1 LPAYCSTRSKHGR
14 RTELRT
20 GLDFYRYIEYPRV
33 MEWLN
38 RIRPKRTLDIGSN
51 YGLVWQWSAARGIE
65 THATDICDITLTDAR
80 AAAPQR
86 VRDRSPIS
94 MHNATRLG
102 FKPRSF
108 DAVTVISTIEH
119 IENDRAALDEIAS
132 VLEPGG
138 YAILTFPVNR
148 EFLEIRDNPS
158 FPLIRLYDLDAIETR
173 LLAND
178 QLVNEHIELW
188 CIRDRFA
195 AKPLWTLTRLS
206 DVLRRFVYYC
216 RPKPPFSPEKITPT
230 IFSAIISACSFS
242 AELSDINTVSAC
254 PVLLAVLA
262 DDFAAAMW

>member
-1 LPAYCSTRSKHGR
+1 MAHPLARLLHRLAHVPVLGTALFVVSDTLILLAVAILDPWLARILLYKIQHGQHGR

-108 DAVTVISTIEH
+108 DAVSVI
-119 IENDRAALDEIAS
+119 
-132 VLEPGG
+132 
-138 YAILTFPVNR
+138 
-148 EFLEIRDNPS
+148 
-158 FPLIRLYDLDAIETR
+158 
-173 LLAND
+173 
-178 QLVNEHIELW
+178 
-188 CIRDRFA
+188 
-195 AKPLWTLTRLS
+195 
-206 DVLRRFVYYC
+206 
-216 RPKPPFSPEKITPT
+216 RPI
-230 IFSAIISACSFS
+230 
-242 AELSDINTVSAC
+242 
-254 PVLLAVLA
+254 
-262 DDFAAAMW
+262 